1 MNILLYGAIKNK
13 QMETLLLQNTERDIA
28 RAGEILRGGG
38 LVAIPTETV
47 YGLAANALDGSA
59 VAKIFAAKGRPQDN
73 PLIVHISELSQW
85 NSLVREI
92 PPKAMKLA
100 RAYWPG
106 PLTMILPKSDIIP
119 DEVSAGLD
127 TVAVRFPSMRTT
139 RKIIDAA
146 GVPLAAPS
154 ANLSGSPSPTCARH
168 TMDDMRGRIDAVLD
182 GGECNFGVE
191 STVVTLATEIPR
203 LLRPGAVTP
212 EELRE
217 VLGELEIDDAVLGR
231 LKDGVKAASPGM
243 KYKHYSP
250 KAEITIVK
258 GTLDEFVT
266 YTEIV
271 SKAEESEKIYALCFD
286 GEEEQIP
293 LECVTYGREND
304 ALTQSHRLF
313 TALRELDERGAEK
326 VYARCPST
334 NGVGMA
340 VYNRLLRAAGFSV
353 VAL

>member
-1 MNILLYGAIKNK
+1 
-13 QMETLLLQNTERDIA
+13 METILLQNTDSDIA

-47 YGLAANALDGSA
+47 YGLAANALDGTA
-59 VAKIFAAKGRPQDN
+59 VAKIFRAKGRPQDN
-73 PLIVHISELSQW
+73 PLIVHISHLNQW
-85 NSLVREI
+85 ERLVSEI
-92 PPKAMKLA
+92 PENAATLA
-100 RAYWPG
+100 NAFWPG
-106 PLTMILPKSDIIP
+106 PLTIILPKSDIIP

-168 TMDDMRGRIDAVLD
+168 TMEDMRGRIDAVLD

-191 STVVTLATEIPR
+191 STVVTLAGPVPR

-212 EELRE
+212 DELRE
-217 VLGELEIDDAVLGR
+217 VLGGLEIDDAVMGK
-231 LKDGVKAASPGM
+231 LKEGVKAASPGM

-250 KAEITIVK
+250 KAEITIVR
-258 GTLDEFVT
+258 GTLVDFLK
-266 YTEIV
+266 YIG
-271 SKAEESEKIYALCFD
+271 KAGDCGEPNGKKFALCFD
-286 GEEEQIP
+286 GEESVIP
-293 LECVTYGREND
+293 VNCVTYGKKD
-304 ALTQSHRLF
+304 DPLTQSHRLF
-313 TALRELDERGAEK
+313 TALRELDERGAER
-326 VYARCPST
+326 VFARCPST
-334 NGVGMA
+334 DGVGMA

-353 VAL
+353 VNANETEE